1 MSEDRLYEAIQKVVD
16 IAQQRLEHKQELL
29 PFGATIDAS
38 GDMAL
43 VEYGQGSKEEI
54 YEDVVD
60 TLRSAIKDSAI
71 EAVVIVAL
79 SDIAEHYKSE
89 HKNAIRLH
97 LEERYKRE
105 EKLGAR
111 FIYIPYDIYRFKE
124 EHSVKLYQPFSV
136 AFRGEIFV

>member
-16 IAQQRLEHKQELL
+16 IAQQSLVHKQEFV
-29 PFGATIDAS
+29 PFGATIDAT
-38 GDMAL
+38 GDIAL
-43 VEYGQGSKEEI
+43 LEYSQGSKEEI

-60 TLRSAIKDSAI
+60 AMRSAIKDSAI

-97 LEERYKRE
+97 LEERNKKE

-111 FIYIPYDIYRFKE
+111 FIYVPYDIYRHQQ
-124 EHSVKLYQPFSV
+124 EHSVQLHHPFSV
-136 AFRGEIFV
+136 GFKGEIFV